1 MSLTERPLG
10 LLEFAVMHSTT
21 TPTANQEGWKP
32 YELHSTLCAL
42 MEHVAMTKNGR
53 ALFSTPPQH
62 GKTEIAGKF
71 LPVWLLKI
79 RPETRILYVTYG
91 DSLSVRKSELAREL
105 YKNSKIKGY
114 PISRSSDSKSFWR
127 LQGTN
132 GFMYST
138 GIGGAITGE
147 GFDLIIFDDPY
158 KSFKEAFSAT
168 VRESVLYYW
177 ESTINT
183 RLQDGGSVICIMTR
197 WHRNDI
203 ASHLINQGWDHYEFP
218 ALAKKKDILKRK
230 VGEALAPS
238 IKSLEFLTKVKSEI
252 SSQFW
257 NALYMCSPQSD
268 DTSRIKQKWFKYYD
282 RIDEVAF
289 KLDDW
294 PDIDGTQGIIY
305 QIVDTAGTVS
315 DKSDYFVVLTFMIGS
330 GNKLLILDVYREKVT
345 TARHE
350 SVLKKQYDK
359 WLPSAQY
366 VENANFG
373 INVVQRAA
381 ESGLPVLP
389 LHTRGQSKW
398 IRAEE
403 VSVLYEQ
410 GMIYHPRKASWLF
423 DFEDEISSFPG
434 SEHDDQFDCVAYMGI
449 VARQYMSNVVAGTV
463 EMVY

>member
-10 LLEFAVMHSTT
+10 LLEFALMHSTT

-177 ESTINT
+177 ESTICLLYT
-183 RLQDGGSVICIMTR
+183 S
-197 WHRNDI
+197 
-203 ASHLINQGWDHYEFP
+203 
-218 ALAKKKDILKRK
+218 
-230 VGEALAPS
+230 PS
-238 IKSLEFLTKVKSEI
+238 PRDRQKSRMP
-252 SSQFW
+252 SS
-257 NALYMCSPQSD
+257 A
-268 DTSRIKQKWFKYYD
+268 
-282 RIDEVAF
+282 
-289 KLDDW
+289 
-294 PDIDGTQGIIY
+294 
-305 QIVDTAGTVS
+305 
-315 DKSDYFVVLTFMIGS
+315 
-330 GNKLLILDVYREKVT
+330 
-345 TARHE
+345 
-350 SVLKKQYDK
+350 
-359 WLPSAQY
+359 
-366 VENANFG
+366 
-373 INVVQRAA
+373 
-381 ESGLPVLP
+381 
-389 LHTRGQSKW
+389 
-398 IRAEE
+398 
-403 VSVLYEQ
+403 
-410 GMIYHPRKASWLF
+410 
-423 DFEDEISSFPG
+423 
-434 SEHDDQFDCVAYMGI
+434 
-449 VARQYMSNVVAGTV
+449 
-463 EMVY
+463 